1 MFWNL
6 PTRRKAGS
14 EPRWLSKGFTHS
26 LSIFSIPC
34 STSDFWQISFE
45 LNESGADLQI
55 WFNLLALSPLRLP
68 APFIFL
74 SQPEKPSRKFP
85 RVCNKSRK
93 ALPDQHY
100 LTDQFQIHLL
110 MWNFFCFVRACGLRR
125 SLALWTR
132 QALGDGFPP
141 PQHLVPTI
149 CLACY
154 LWPDNRTIISLHNRS
169 HYHLEWERLA
179 ALVSIS
185 FMERRAL
192 VMWLFSCGGWV
203 TLLSHRLQQ

>member
-45 LNESGADLQI
+45 LICRSDSIYWLWVLWDCLLHLYSCPSLKSHQESFQEFAINPGKLCQTNITSPTNSKSISWCETFSALLELVAFGAL
-55 WFNLLALSPLRLP
+55 WL
-68 APFIFL
+68 
-74 SQPEKPSRKFP
+74 
-85 RVCNKSRK
+85 
-93 ALPDQHY
+93 
-100 LTDQFQIHLL
+100 
-110 MWNFFCFVRACGLRR
+110 CGLVRP
-125 SLALWTR
+125 SAM
-132 QALGDGFPP
+132 AFA

-154 LWPDNRTIISLHNRS
+154 LLPDNRTII
-169 HYHLEWERLA
+169 
-179 ALVSIS
+179 
-185 FMERRAL
+185 
-192 VMWLFSCGGWV
+192 
-203 TLLSHRLQQ
+203 RLQIRVIIIWNGSD

>member
-1 MFWNL
+1 MKTFLSWFWFSYILCRIWDCMFWNL

-132 QALGDGFPP
+132 QALGDGFRPP
-141 PQHLVPTI
+141 ALGAHHL
-149 CLACY
+149 LG
-154 LWPDNRTIISLHNRS
+154 LL
-169 HYHLEWERLA
+169 
-179 ALVSIS
+179 
-185 FMERRAL
+185 FMA
-192 VMWLFSCGGWV
+192 W
-203 TLLSHRLQQ
+203 

>member
-14 EPRWLSKGFTHS
+14 EPRWLSKGSTHS

-125 SLALWTR
+125 SLALWTG

-141 PQHLVPTI
+141 PSTW
-149 CLACY
+149 CLPSA
-154 LWPDNRTIISLHNRS
+154 WPVIYGLIIEQSL
-169 HYHLEWERLA
+169 A
-179 ALVSIS
+179 SIIGVIIIWNGS
-185 FMERRAL
+185 D
-192 VMWLFSCGGWV
+192 
-203 TLLSHRLQQ
+203 